1 MRSFLRFFTLIALVF
16 VSVISV
22 HAEER
27 IRDFQTMIAVQKDGS
42 IQITET
48 IRYDFGTAF
57 RHGIYRDIP
66 EIVYRE
72 NSNRY
77 LLRYQVLGVR
87 DEQGSAYRFTTL
99 HSADHLRI
107 KIGDPNTTI
116 TGLHTYILTYEV
128 RGALTYFND
137 HTELYWN
144 ATGDQWDVP
153 IDVASTTIILPES
166 VPGNQLKLACYTG
179 VLGSSQSN
187 CSFPGRSGEMK
198 FTTTQPLLSKE
209 GMSVVIGFPIGTVA
223 RLEAE
228 KYVSFFDR
236 WYGQLLLVG
245 LMLLAMLWYI
255 VYPIWIIVK
264 WFRYGRDP
272 KPFEGEVRA
281 WFDPPKTGQGRVL
294 TPIETGSLVDERVDS
309 RDVSALFVDLAR
321 RGYMKIEERAKND
334 FYLLQ
339 TTTSSKS
346 DRLQPFEQELLKK
359 LFEAENEVQVK
370 NAKLYSVIQ
379 STQSAVYSRMVEDGF
394 FAKNPNSIRTFY
406 IVMAVLG
413 FMTFNMQLALVCV
426 LFGIHMTRKTQT
438 GANAAAIARSLKNF
452 LGTQERQLSFQ
463 ASKQMM
469 FERLLPFAVAFGV
482 EKIWA
487 ERFKDIALKQPSWY
501 SSTSRT
507 AFNSALFISH
517 LDSSLRAVSV
527 AAQPPH
533 SSSGSGFSG
542 GFSGGGGGGGGGGS
556 W

>member
-1 MRSFLRFFTLIALVF
+1 MRSLLRFFTLITLIFA
-16 VSVISV
+16 SIISV

-27 IRDFQTMIAVQKDGS
+27 IRDFQTNIVIQKDGS
-42 IQITET
+42 MKVLET
-48 IRYDFGTAF
+48 IQYDFGTAF

-77 LLRYQVLGVR
+77 LLRYRVLGVS
-87 DEQGSAYRFTTL
+87 DEQGMAYRFTTL

-107 KIGDPNTTI
+107 KIGDPNRTI
-116 TGLHTYILTYEV
+116 TGSHTYVLAYEV

-153 IDVASTTIILPES
+153 IYSASATVILPGQ
-166 VPGNQLKLACYTG
+166 VVGNQLKLACYTG

-187 CSFPGRSGEMK
+187 CSFPDRSGEMK
-198 FTTTQPLLSKE
+198 FTTSQPLLSKE
-209 GMSVVIGFPIGTVA
+209 GMSVVVGFPNGMVA

-236 WYGQLLLVG
+236 WYGQLLLLG
-245 LMLLAMLWYI
+245 LVLLAILWYI
-255 VYPIWIIVK
+255 VYPVWIVFK

-272 KPFEGEVRA
+272 KPLEGEVRA
-281 WFDPPKTGQGRVL
+281 WFDPPKTELGRAL

-321 RGYMKIEERAKND
+321 RGHMKIEERGKND
-334 FYLLQ
+334 FYLVK
-339 TTTSSKS
+339 SSSVSKS
-346 DRLQPFEQELLKK
+346 DLLQPFEKELLDKVFETKK
-359 LFEAENEVQVK
+359 EVRVK
-370 NAKLYSVIQ
+370 DARLYSVIQ
-379 STQSAVYSRMVEDGF
+379 STQSAVYARMVDDGF
-394 FAKNPNSIRTFY
+394 FAKNPNNTRTFY

-413 FMTFNMQLALVCV
+413 FMTFNMQLALVSV
-426 LFGIHMTRKTQT
+426 LFGIHMARKTQI
-438 GANAAAIARSLKNF
+438 GANAAAVARSLKNF
-452 LGTQERQLSFQ
+452 LGSQERQLSFQ
-463 ASKQMM
+463 ASKQLM

-501 SSTSRT
+501 SSTSHA
-507 AFNSALFISH
+507 AFNSALFVSN

>member
-1 MRSFLRFFTLIALVF
+1 MRSFLRFFTLIALIF
-16 VSVISV
+16 VSIISV

-27 IRDFQTMIAVQKDGS
+27 IRDFQTNISIQKDGS
-42 IQITET
+42 MKVLET
-48 IRYDFGTAF
+48 IQYDFGTAF

-72 NSNRY
+72 NSTRY
-77 LLRYQVLGVR
+77 LLRYQVLGVS
-87 DEQGSAYRFTTL
+87 DEQGSAYRFSTL
-99 HSADHLRI
+99 HSSDHLRI
-107 KIGDPNTTI
+107 KIGDPNRTI
-116 TGLHTYILTYEV
+116 TGSHTYILTYEV

-144 ATGDQWDVP
+144 ATGDQRDVP
-153 IDVASTTIILPES
+153 IDAASATINLPEQ
-166 VPGNQLKLACYTG
+166 VVGDQLKLACYTG

-187 CSFPGRSGEMK
+187 CSFPDRSGETK

-209 GMSVVIGFPIGTVA
+209 GMSVVVGFPNGMVA

-236 WYGQLLLVG
+236 WYGQLLLLG
-245 LMLLAMLWYI
+245 LVLLAILWYI

-272 KPFEGEVRA
+272 KPLEGEVRA
-281 WFDPPKTGQGRVL
+281 WFDPPKTEQGRAL

-321 RGYMKIEERAKND
+321 RGYMKIEERDKND
-334 FYLLQ
+334 FYLMK
-339 TTTSSKS
+339 SNSVSKS
-346 DRLQPFEQELLKK
+346 DQLQPFEKELLDKV
-359 LFEAENEVQVK
+359 FETEKEVRVK
-370 NAKLYSVIQ
+370 DSRLYSVIQ

-394 FAKNPNSIRTFY
+394 FAKNPNTTRTFY

-426 LFGIHMTRKTQT
+426 LFGIHMARKTQM

-452 LGTQERQLSFQ
+452 LGTQERQLTFQ

-487 ERFKDIALKQPSWY
+487 ERFKDISLKQPSWY
-501 SSTSRT
+501 SSTNRT
-507 AFNSALFISH
+507 AFNSALFVSH
-517 LDSSLRAVSV
+517 LDSSLRAVSI

>member
-1 MRSFLRFFTLIALVF
+1 MRSFLRFFTLIALIF
-16 VSVISV
+16 VSIISV

-27 IRDFQTMIAVQKDGS
+27 IRDFQTNISIQKDGS
-42 IQITET
+42 MKVLET
-48 IRYDFGTAF
+48 IQYDFGTAF

-72 NSNRY
+72 NSTRY
-77 LLRYQVLGVR
+77 LLRYQVLGVS
-87 DEQGSAYRFTTL
+87 DEQGSAYRFSTL
-99 HSADHLRI
+99 HSSDHLRI
-107 KIGDPNTTI
+107 KIGDPNRTI
-116 TGLHTYILTYEV
+116 TGSHTYILTYEV

-144 ATGDQWDVP
+144 ATGDQRDVP
-153 IDVASTTIILPES
+153 IDAASATINLPEQ
-166 VPGNQLKLACYTG
+166 VVGDQLKLACYTG

-187 CSFPGRSGEMK
+187 CSFPDRSGETK

-209 GMSVVIGFPIGTVA
+209 GMSVVVGFPNGMVA

-236 WYGQLLLVG
+236 WYGQLLLLG
-245 LMLLAMLWYI
+245 LVLLAILWYI
-255 VYPIWIIVK
+255 IYPIWIIVK

-272 KPFEGEVRA
+272 KPLEGEVRA
-281 WFDPPKTGQGRVL
+281 WFDPPKTEQGRAL

-321 RGYMKIEERAKND
+321 RGYMKIEERDKND
-334 FYLLQ
+334 FYLMK
-339 TTTSSKS
+339 SNSVSKS
-346 DRLQPFEQELLKK
+346 DQLQPFEKELLDKV
-359 LFEAENEVQVK
+359 FETEKEVRVK
-370 NAKLYSVIQ
+370 DSRLYSVIQ

-394 FAKNPNSIRTFY
+394 FAKNPNTTRTFY

-426 LFGIHMTRKTQT
+426 LFGIHMARKTQM

-452 LGTQERQLSFQ
+452 LGTQERQLTFQ

-487 ERFKDIALKQPSWY
+487 ERFKDISLKQPSWY
-501 SSTSRT
+501 SSTNRT
-507 AFNSALFISH
+507 AFNSALFVSH
-517 LDSSLRAVSV
+517 LDSSLRAVSI

>member
-1 MRSFLRFFTLIALVF
+1 MRSFLRFFTLIALIF
-16 VSVISV
+16 VSIISV

-27 IRDFQTMIAVQKDGS
+27 IRDFQTNISIQKDGS
-42 IQITET
+42 MKVLET
-48 IRYDFGTAF
+48 IQYDFGTAF

-72 NSNRY
+72 NSTRY
-77 LLRYQVLGVR
+77 LLRYQVLGVS
-87 DEQGSAYRFTTL
+87 DEQGSAYRFSTL
-99 HSADHLRI
+99 HSSDHLRI
-107 KIGDPNTTI
+107 KIGDPNRTI
-116 TGLHTYILTYEV
+116 TGSHTYILTYEV

-153 IDVASTTIILPES
+153 IDAASATINLPEQ
-166 VPGNQLKLACYTG
+166 VVGDQLKLACYTG

-187 CSFPGRSGEMK
+187 CSFPDRSGETK

-209 GMSVVIGFPIGTVA
+209 GMSVVVGFPNGMVA

-236 WYGQLLLVG
+236 WYGQLLLLG
-245 LMLLAMLWYI
+245 LVLLAILWYI

-272 KPFEGEVRA
+272 KPLEGEVRA
-281 WFDPPKTGQGRVL
+281 WFDPPKTEQGRAL

-321 RGYMKIEERAKND
+321 RGYMKIEERDKND
-334 FYLLQ
+334 FYLMK
-339 TTTSSKS
+339 SNSVSKS
-346 DRLQPFEQELLKK
+346 DQLQPFEKELLDKV
-359 LFEAENEVQVK
+359 FETEKEVRVK
-370 NAKLYSVIQ
+370 DSRLYSVIQ

-394 FAKNPNSIRTFY
+394 FAKNPNTTRTFY

-426 LFGIHMTRKTQT
+426 LFGIHMARKTQM

-452 LGTQERQLSFQ
+452 LGTQERQLTFQ

-487 ERFKDIALKQPSWY
+487 ERFKDISLKQPSWY
-501 SSTSRT
+501 SSTNRT
-507 AFNSALFISH
+507 AFNSALFVSH
-517 LDSSLRAVSV
+517 LDSSLRAVSI